1 MKLQTPLL
9 CSCLLFGLQSTLSA
23 DYIGESKAPLVLPT
37 NAIEVSYQYKAMNN
51 TLDVFNVRE
60 SEFGSSNTVQTN
72 GLGDYTS
79 HKIVTNYSPLANSLL
94 NFNLSSQTIG
104 YGSSTL
110 DVLSYGGYGRYIF
123 KPSSLITVGVD
134 IGFRGNKGKKVSMSS
149 ATDIQY
155 YIDKLGKNITAS
167 ETDNYLWLTKNYD
180 NLSLSAGFPKSSHPE
195 ISIDSM
201 SDQTFYGRSSIAMA
215 FETFTPSLYIEMGHT
230 AISTTIDTNMDD
242 IAGNNFKDLFTT
254 YTDFPISLDRNENY
268 ASAGFN
274 LAINTPFNT
283 VLTTNYEYKKL
294 FRENELGFLNTN
306 HTLEMLLSYNVTSNL
321 GVTIG
326 GTYLYRQFNGN
337 IPFLYNKYSQTS
349 FDHPFGWCQVGINYI
364 FKN

>member
-1 MKLQTPLL
+1 MKLQTSLL

-23 DYIGESKAPLVLPT
+23 DYIGESKAPLALPT

-149 ATDIQY
+149 AADIQY
-155 YIDKLGKNITAS
+155 YIDKLGKNIQVA
-167 ETDNYLWLTKNYD
+167 ETDEHLWLAKKTDDSSWIK
-180 NLSLSAGFPKSSHPE
+180 FPKSSHPE

-201 SDQTFYGRSSIAMA
+201 SDQTFYGRTSIAMG
-215 FETFTPSLYIEMGHT
+215 FETFSPSLYMELGHT
-230 AISTTIDTNMDD
+230 TISTTIDTNMDD
-242 IAGNNFKDLFTT
+242 LAGNSFKDLFVT
-254 YTDFPISLDRNENY
+254 YTNFPISLNRNENY

-274 LAINTPFNT
+274 LAVNTPFNT

-294 FRENELGFLNTN
+294 FRENGLNFLNTN
-306 HTLEMLLSYNVTSNL
+306 HTLEMLLSYNITPNL
-321 GVTIG
+321 GVNIG
-326 GTYLYRQFNGN
+326 GTYLYRQFNGT

-349 FDHPFGWCQVGINYI
+349 FDHPFGWCQVGINYT
-364 FKN
+364 FTN

>member
-1 MKLQTPLL
+1 MKLQTSLF
-9 CSCLLFGLQSTLSA
+9 CFCLLAGLQGSLNA

-37 NAIEVSYQYKAMNN
+37 NALEVSYQYRAMND
-51 TLDVFNVRE
+51 TLDIFNVKQ
-60 SEFGSSNTVQTN
+60 SEFSSSNTVQTN

-79 HKIVTNYSPLANSLL
+79 HKIVTNYSPSTNSLL

-123 KPSSLITVGVD
+123 KPSSLITLGVD
-134 IGFRGNKGKKVSMSS
+134 IGFRGNKGKKVTMSS

-155 YIDKLGKNITAS
+155 YLNNLGKNITAS
-167 ETDNYLWLTKNYD
+167 ETDQYLWLTKNYD

-195 ISIDSM
+195 ISIDNM
-201 SDQTFYGRSSIAMA
+201 SDQTFYGRTSIAMG
-215 FETFTPSLYIEMGHT
+215 FETFSPSLYMELGHT

-242 IAGNNFKDLFTT
+242 IAGDSFKSLFAT
-254 YTDFPISLDRNENY
+254 YTNFPISLDRNENY

-274 LAINTPFNT
+274 LAVHTPFNT

-294 FRENELGFLNTN
+294 FRENGLNFLNTN
-306 HTLEMLLSYNVTSNL
+306 HTLEMVLSYNITPNL
-321 GVTIG
+321 GVNVG
-326 GTYLYRQFNGN
+326 GTYLYRQFNGT

-349 FDHPFGWCQVGINYI
+349 FDHPFGWCQLGINYI
-364 FKN
+364 FKQ